1 MNEYQQ
7 ILESILS
14 RYPEQEQ
21 SKILNAYRI
30 AETAM
35 KDKMRE
41 NKHPFI
47 EHPLGVASIV
57 ANDIKLDSESIIAVF
72 LHESIRFYPE
82 LLESVRKQ
90 EFPQES
96 IDIALSLNKIA
107 AIKPKETRLEAENY
121 KRLIVSYS
129 KDPRAM
135 LIKIA
140 DRLDVMRNIHLLPKS
155 SQERKVTETMLLYIP
170 IAHQL
175 GLYNIKGELENI
187 FFRHTEPEIY
197 REITNKL
204 KAGESERESAINDF
218 LEPIRTKIRIDGIKV
233 YIKQR
238 TKSAYSIW
246 KKMQTQNIPFEKV
259 RDILAVRIIID
270 TPRSDLELEKELC
283 WKVYSIVT
291 NIYTPDISRLRDWIS
306 NPKKNGY
313 ESLHTTVAYL
323 EDQYVEVQ
331 IRTKRMDDVAE
342 NGDAAHWSYKGIK
355 QEKGL
360 TPWLQSLRELLE
372 SGNRTD
378 YEYVSNFL
386 TEDVFVFTPDGELRR
401 LPAGATVLDFAF
413 NIHTNLGLK
422 CTGAIIDGKA
432 VSIKDRLKTG
442 DVVEIKSGKN
452 QKPSADWVNYVVSSK
467 ARNKIKLKLKEAE
480 LKKASDGKE
489 LLNRRLKNWKLELT
503 DEDLTTL
510 FKKNGYKT
518 ANELFA
524 AIADE
529 TIDIMTIKSFL
540 TDKDSDTKEDT
551 KPTAINKPISGSTSK
566 NKISGKNEDSDFLVI
581 DGKLSNIGY
590 KMAKCCNP
598 IYGDDVFGFV
608 SIKDGIKIHRISC
621 PNAARLIENYPYR
634 IQKVRWKEDVTSGSF
649 QTCIKVITDDTSVYG
664 RLLEIVSGY
673 GASLRN
679 SSLTPRGGRNSG
691 EFDARIQ
698 IHVESN
704 SKLDSIISTMRK
716 TRGVISAVR
725 VTK

>member
-1 MNEYQQ
+1 MNEEYRKIMDGILARYQ
-7 ILESILS
+7 EG
-14 RYPEQEQ
+14 EQA
-21 SKILNAYRI
+21 KILAAYRI
-30 AETAM
+30 AEEAM
-35 KDKMRE
+35 RDKQRE

-57 ANDIKLDSESIIAVF
+57 ANDIKLDSESVIAVF

-82 LLESVRKQ
+82 LLEPIRKWG
-90 EFPQES
+90 FPKES
-96 IDIALSLNKIA
+96 IEMALGLNKIA

-140 DRLDVMRNIHLLPKS
+140 DRLEVMRNILLLPKS

-187 FFRHTEPEIY
+187 FFRHTEPEMF

-204 KAGESERESAINDF
+204 KAGESEREEMLEMF
-218 LEPIRTKIRIDGIKV
+218 LDPIRRKIRLEGIKV
-233 YIKQR
+233 YVKQR

-246 KKMQTQNIPFEKV
+246 KKMQKQNIPFEKV

-270 TPRSDLELEKELC
+270 TPKNDLELEKELC

-291 NIYTPDISRLRDWIS
+291 ALYEPDVTRMRDWIS
-306 NPKKNGY
+306 NPKANGY
-313 ESLHTTVAYL
+313 ESLHTTVSYM
-323 EDQYVEVQ
+323 EDQFVEVQ

-342 NGDAAHWSYKGIK
+342 NGDAAHWSYKGLK

-360 TPWLQSLRELLE
+360 TPWLQSLRGVLE
-372 SGNRTD
+372 SGGKTD
-378 YEYVSNFL
+378 YEYVSSFL

-452 QKPSADWVNYVVSSK
+452 QKPSADWLNYVVSSK
-467 ARNKIKLKLKEAE
+467 ARNRIKLKLNEAA
-480 LKKASDGKE
+480 LKKASEGKE
-489 LLNRRLKNWKLELT
+489 LLDRRLKNWKLELS

-510 FKKNGYKT
+510 FKKHGYKT
-518 ANELFA
+518 ASELFA

-529 TIDIMTIKSFL
+529 TIDVMSIKSFL
-540 TDKDSDTKEDT
+540 TEKDGEDEAV
-551 KPTAINKPISGSTSK
+551 KLPKGKAAAGGAKGKSGSAKS
-566 NKISGKNEDSDFLVI
+566 EESDFLVI

-608 SIKDGIKIHRISC
+608 SIKDGIKIHRMSC

-664 RLLEIVSGY
+664 RLLEIVTGY
-673 GASLRN
+673 GASIR
-679 SSLTPRGGRNSG
+679 SSSIMPRGGRNSG